1 MSECRDIHSY
11 SVTTGEDITL
21 EKRVI
26 ISLNAQLD
34 SGPFVDDW
42 VSQPTLPRY
51 GKGGQVLAFG
61 CAHPLIL
68 RSRFQV
74 HSESVPICYT

>member
-11 SVTTGEDITL
+11 SVTTGKDITL

-34 SGPFVDDW
+34 SGPFVDD
-42 VSQPTLPRY
+42 
-51 GKGGQVLAFG
+51 
-61 CAHPLIL
+61 
-68 RSRFQV
+68 
-74 HSESVPICYT
+74 